1 MMKRI
6 TALSAALA
14 LTLSLAACG
23 SKSSGQLTASTW
35 VNLYTNGTLAFH
47 PDQTMMVSDNEGT
60 WSQEDDT
67 IFYTYTASDG
77 SEVEQ
82 TATVTT
88 ENDVTVLKGSNGSD
102 YYTED
107 TVEEARAD
115 RSLAVG
121 ETVSSD
127 ILEITLDGAQL
138 SYYADGSLAPVENAG
153 IFSSSKGNTLVILD
167 FTITNKDRTTL
178 DTRLLGLYFL
188 ALQNENFSTVKG
200 YDPNFQ
206 EGQFGLNYAYAFVA
220 EPEGE
225 FVANGSSNILLPSDV
240 PLHVKVLGIA
250 NFEADDLSAPF
261 YLTVNLPDSDGNAEK
276 YMYRIQ

>member
-1 MMKRI
+1 MKKI
-6 TALSAALA
+6 WSLVLAA
-14 LTLSLAACG
+14 TFILSLTACG
-23 SKSSGQLTASTW
+23 SKSNDQLTASTW

-47 PDQTMMVSDNEGT
+47 PDQTMTVSDNEGT

-67 IFYTYTASDG
+67 ISYTYTASDG

-82 TATVTT
+82 TATMTT
-88 ENDVTVLKGSNGSD
+88 ENEVTVLKGSNGSD

-107 TVEEARAD
+107 TVEDARAA

-127 ILEITLDGAQL
+127 ILEITLDDAQL
-138 SYYADGSLAPVENAG
+138 SYYANESLEPAENAG
-153 IFSSSKGNTLVILD
+153 IFSSSKGNTLVLLD

-178 DTRLLGLYFL
+178 DTSLLGLYFL

-200 YDPNFQ
+200 YDPNFP

-220 EPEGE
+220 EPQGALM
-225 FVANGSSNILLPSDV
+225 ANGTSNILLPPGI

-250 NFEADDLSAPF
+250 NFESEDLSAPF
-261 YLTVNLPDSDGNAEK
+261 YLTANIPNSDGTAEK
-276 YMYRIQ
+276 FMYSIQ

>member
-1 MMKRI
+1 MKKAWSLI
-6 TALSAALA
+6 LAAA
-14 LTLSLAACG
+14 FMLSLAACG
-23 SKSSGQLTASTW
+23 NKSNDQLTASTW

-60 WSQEDDT
+60 WSQEEDT
-67 IFYTYTASDG
+67 ISYTYTAEDG
-77 SEVEQ
+77 SEIEQ
-82 TATVTT
+82 TATMTT
-88 ENDVTVLKGSNGSD
+88 ENNMAVLKVSNGSD
-102 YYTED
+102 YYPED
-107 TVEEARAD
+107 IVEDARTS

-127 ILEITLDGAQL
+127 ILEITLDDAQL
-138 SYYADGSLAPVENAG
+138 SYYANESLAPTENAG

-178 DTRLLGLYFL
+178 DTSLLGLYFL

-200 YDPNFQ
+200 YDPNFP
-206 EGQFGLNYAYAFVA
+206 EGQFGLDFAYAFVA

-225 FVANGSSNILLPSDV
+225 FVANGTSNILLPPEV

-250 NFEADDLSAPF
+250 NFESEDTAAPF

-276 YMYRIQ
+276 FIYNIT